1 MGLSLE
7 KSAKIALYIFIAA
20 VVVFVLYLV
29 KGALFPFV
37 IGIVLT
43 YLLYPIVRIVEK
55 VLPGK
60 TLYPKLS
67 RGISIAIV
75 YLLAIIL
82 LIGAILLIVPPLFA
96 QSTELISKLPVFV
109 TEAINSVEGWNKEYS
124 NSIPEPLRSEIGG
137 ILAAIGW
144 IIDNLGNIVL
154 SYLHGFLGRV
164 AVAAVHAFTLV
175 IGLIVVPIFVFY
187 LLKDRE
193 KVRESFVDIFPADS
207 QIHVVY
213 VLRILNRVVG
223 AYVRAQVTLAA
234 VVGFFISIGLI
245 LIGIDYGILLG
256 VVAGM
261 FEFIPIIGAWLGFIP
276 ALVVVLS
283 TSPDKFIW
291 VLLLYGGVQLM
302 QGAFLVPRIQ
312 SFAIKIH
319 PLLILVSIVIG
330 SEIGGLWGVILG
342 PPIAA
347 STKELIVYFSNI
359 KKNNG
364 VDEVLSTRSAAN
376 SETVTDSTAQ
386 PR

>member
-7 KSAKIALYIFIAA
+7 KSAKVALYIFIAA
-20 VVVFVLYLV
+20 AVLFVLYLV
-29 KGALFPFV
+29 KGALLPFV

-43 YLLYPIVRIVEK
+43 YLLYPIVRMVEK

-67 RGISIAIV
+67 RGIAIAIV
-75 YLLAIIL
+75 YLLAIVLLVVAFL
-82 LIGAILLIVPPLFA
+82 LIIPPLFS
-96 QSTELISKLPVFV
+96 QSTELIGKLPVFV
-109 TEAINSVEGWNKEYS
+109 TEAINSVESWNKEYS
-124 NSIPEPLRSEIGG
+124 NSLPEPLQYEIGG

-144 IIDNLGNIVL
+144 VIDNLGVIVL
-154 SYLHGFLGRV
+154 SYLQNFIGR
-164 AVAAVHAFTLV
+164 AAAAAVHAFSLV

-193 KVRESFVDIFPADS
+193 KVRDSLIDVFPSDS
-207 QIHVVY
+207 QIHVVH
-213 VLRILNRVVG
+213 VLRILHRVVG

-234 VVGFFISIGLI
+234 VVGVFISVGLF
-245 LIGIDYGILLG
+245 LIGVDYAILLG

-291 VLLLYGGVQLM
+291 ILLLYAGVQLM

-319 PLLILVSIVIG
+319 PLLILVSILIG
-330 SEIGGLWGVILG
+330 SEVGGLWGVILG

-347 STKELIVYFSNI
+347 SVKELIVYFSNK
-359 KKNNG
+359 KKNDG
-364 VDEVLSTRSAAN
+364 VNEVISTRSAPN
-376 SETVTDSTAQ
+376 SEDVTDATE
-386 PR
+386 

>member
-7 KSAKIALYIFIAA
+7 KSAKVALYIFIAA
-20 VVVFVLYLV
+20 VVIFVLYLV
-29 KGALFPFV
+29 KGVLLPFV

-67 RGISIAIV
+67 RGIAIAIV
-75 YLLAIIL
+75 YFLAIVLLVVAFL
-82 LIGAILLIVPPLFA
+82 LIIPPLFS
-96 QSTELISKLPVFV
+96 QSTELIGKLPVFV

-124 NSIPEPLRSEIGG
+124 NSLPEPLQYEIGG

-144 IIDNLGNIVL
+144 LIDNLGVIVL
-154 SYLHGFLGRV
+154 SYLQSFIGRA
-164 AVAAVHAFTLV
+164 AVAALHAFSLV

-193 KVRESFVDIFPADS
+193 KVRDSVIDIFPSDS
-207 QIHVVY
+207 QIHVVHI
-213 VLRILNRVVG
+213 LRILNRVVG

-234 VVGFFISIGLI
+234 VVGVFISVGLF
-245 LIGIDYGILLG
+245 LIGVDYAILLG

-291 VLLLYGGVQLM
+291 ILLLYAGVQLM

-319 PLLILVSIVIG
+319 PLLILVSILIG
-330 SEIGGLWGVILG
+330 SEVGGLWGVILG

-347 STKELIVYFSNI
+347 SVKELIVYFSNI
-359 KKNNG
+359 KKN
-364 VDEVLSTRSAAN
+364 DEVNEVISTRSAPN
-376 SETVTDSTAQ
+376 SEDVTDATL
-386 PR
+386 

>member
-7 KSAKIALYIFIAA
+7 KSAKVALYIFIAA
-20 VVVFVLYLV
+20 ALLFVLYLV
-29 KGALFPFV
+29 KGVLLPFV

-43 YLLYPIVRIVEK
+43 YLLYPIVRMVEK

-67 RGISIAIV
+67 RGIAIAIV
-75 YLLAIIL
+75 YLLAIVLLVVAFL
-82 LIGAILLIVPPLFA
+82 LIIPPLFS
-96 QSTELISKLPVFV
+96 QSTELIGKLPVFV

-124 NSIPEPLRSEIGG
+124 NSLPEPLQYEIGG

-144 IIDNLGNIVL
+144 LIDNLGVIVL
-154 SYLHGFLGRV
+154 SYLQSFIGRV
-164 AVAAVHAFTLV
+164 AVAAVHAFSLV

-193 KVRESFVDIFPADS
+193 KVRDSVIDVFPSDS
-207 QIHVVY
+207 QIHVVHI
-213 VLRILNRVVG
+213 LRILNRVVG

-234 VVGFFISIGLI
+234 VVGVFISVGLF
-245 LIGIDYGILLG
+245 LIGIDYAILLG

-291 VLLLYGGVQLM
+291 ILLLYAGVQLM

-319 PLLILVSIVIG
+319 PLLILVSILIG
-330 SEIGGLWGVILG
+330 SEVGGLWGVILG

-347 STKELIVYFSNI
+347 SVKELIVYFSNI
-359 KKNNG
+359 KKN
-364 VDEVLSTRSAAN
+364 DEVNEVISTRSAPN
-376 SETVTDSTAQ
+376 PEDVTDATL
-386 PR
+386 

>member
-7 KSAKIALYIFIAA
+7 KSAKVALYIFIAA
-20 VVVFVLYLV
+20 AVLFVLYFI
-29 KGALFPFV
+29 KGALLPFV
-37 IGIVLT
+37 IGIVFT
-43 YLLYPIVRIVEK
+43 YLLYPIVRMVEK

-67 RGISIAIV
+67 RGIAIAIV
-75 YLLAIIL
+75 YLLAIVLLVVAFL
-82 LIGAILLIVPPLFA
+82 LIIPPLFS
-96 QSTELISKLPVFV
+96 QSTELIGKLPVFV

-124 NSIPEPLRSEIGG
+124 NSLPEPLQYEIGG

-144 IIDNLGNIVL
+144 LIDNLGVIVL
-154 SYLHGFLGRV
+154 SYLQSFIARV
-164 AVAAVHAFTLV
+164 AVAAVHAFSLV

-193 KVRESFVDIFPADS
+193 KVRDSVIDVFPSDS
-207 QIHVVY
+207 QIHVVH

-234 VVGFFISIGLI
+234 VVGVFISVGLF
-245 LIGIDYGILLG
+245 LIGIDYAILLG

-291 VLLLYGGVQLM
+291 ILLLYAGVQLM

-319 PLLILVSIVIG
+319 PLLILVSILIG
-330 SEIGGLWGVILG
+330 SEVGGLWGVILG

-347 STKELIVYFSNI
+347 SVKELIVYFSNI
-359 KKNNG
+359 KKN
-364 VDEVLSTRSAAN
+364 DEVNEIISTRSVPN
-376 SETVTDSTAQ
+376 SEEVTDGTQ
-386 PR
+386 

>member
-7 KSAKIALYIFIAA
+7 KSAKVALYIFIAA
-20 VVVFVLYLV
+20 AVLFVLYLV
-29 KGALFPFV
+29 KGVLLPFV

-67 RGISIAIV
+67 RGIAIAIV
-75 YLLAIIL
+75 YLLAIVLLAVAFL
-82 LIGAILLIVPPLFA
+82 LIIPPLFS
-96 QSTELISKLPVFV
+96 QSTELIGKLPVFV

-124 NSIPEPLRSEIGG
+124 NSLPEPLQYEIGG

-144 IIDNLGNIVL
+144 LIDNLGVIVL
-154 SYLHGFLGRV
+154 SYLQSFIGRV
-164 AVAAVHAFTLV
+164 AVAAVHAFSLV

-193 KVRESFVDIFPADS
+193 KVRDSVIDVFPSDS
-207 QIHVVY
+207 QIHVVH

-234 VVGFFISIGLI
+234 VVGVFISVGLF
-245 LIGIDYGILLG
+245 LIGVDYAILLG

-291 VLLLYGGVQLM
+291 ILLLYAGVQLM

-319 PLLILVSIVIG
+319 PLLILVSILIG
-330 SEIGGLWGVILG
+330 SEVGGLWGVILG

-347 STKELIVYFSNI
+347 SVKELIVYFSNI
-359 KKNNG
+359 KKN
-364 VDEVLSTRSAAN
+364 DEVNEVISTRSAPN
-376 SETVTDSTAQ
+376 SEDVTEAT
-386 PR
+386 

>member
-7 KSAKIALYIFIAA
+7 KSAKVALYIFIAA
-20 VVVFVLYLV
+20 AVLFVLYLV
-29 KGALFPFV
+29 KGALLPFV

-43 YLLYPIVRIVEK
+43 YLLYPIVRMVEK

-67 RGISIAIV
+67 RGIAIAIV
-75 YLLAIIL
+75 YLLAIVLLVVAFL
-82 LIGAILLIVPPLFA
+82 LIIPPLFS
-96 QSTELISKLPVFV
+96 QSTELIGKLPVFV
-109 TEAINSVEGWNKEYS
+109 TEAINSVESWNKEYS
-124 NSIPEPLRSEIGG
+124 NSLPEPLQYEIGG
-137 ILAAIGW
+137 ILAAVGW
-144 IIDNLGNIVL
+144 VIDNLGVIVL
-154 SYLHGFLGRV
+154 SYLQNFIGR
-164 AVAAVHAFTLV
+164 AAAAAVHAFSLV

-193 KVRESFVDIFPADS
+193 KVRDSLIDVFPSDS
-207 QIHVVY
+207 QIHVVH
-213 VLRILNRVVG
+213 VLRILHRVVG

-234 VVGFFISIGLI
+234 VVGVFISVGLF
-245 LIGIDYGILLG
+245 LIGVDYAILLG

-291 VLLLYGGVQLM
+291 ILLLYAGVQLM

-319 PLLILVSIVIG
+319 PLLILVSILIG
-330 SEIGGLWGVILG
+330 SEVGGLWGVILG

-347 STKELIVYFSNI
+347 SVKELIVYFSNK
-359 KKNNG
+359 KKNDG
-364 VDEVLSTRSAAN
+364 VNEVISTRSAPN
-376 SETVTDSTAQ
+376 SEDVTDATE
-386 PR
+386 

>member
-7 KSAKIALYIFIAA
+7 KSAKVALYIFIAA
-20 VVVFVLYLV
+20 AVLFVLYLV
-29 KGALFPFV
+29 KGVLLPFV

-67 RGISIAIV
+67 RGIAIAIV
-75 YLLAIIL
+75 YLLAIVLLVVGFL
-82 LIGAILLIVPPLFA
+82 LIIPPLFS
-96 QSTELISKLPVFV
+96 QSTDLIGKLPVFV

-124 NSIPEPLRSEIGG
+124 NSLPEPLQYEIGG

-144 IIDNLGNIVL
+144 LIDNLGVIVL
-154 SYLHGFLGRV
+154 SYLQSFIGRV
-164 AVAAVHAFTLV
+164 AVAAVHAFSLV

-193 KVRESFVDIFPADS
+193 KVRDSVIDVFPSDS
-207 QIHVVY
+207 QIHVVHI
-213 VLRILNRVVG
+213 LRILNRVVG

-234 VVGFFISIGLI
+234 VVGVFISVGLF
-245 LIGIDYGILLG
+245 LIGVDYAILLG

-291 VLLLYGGVQLM
+291 ILLLYAGVQLM

-319 PLLILVSIVIG
+319 PLLILVSILIG
-330 SEIGGLWGVILG
+330 SEVGGLWGVILG

-347 STKELIVYFSNI
+347 SVKELIVYFSNI
-359 KKNNG
+359 KKN
-364 VDEVLSTRSAAN
+364 DEVNEVISTRSVPN
-376 SETVTDSTAQ
+376 SEEVTDGTQ
-386 PR
+386 

>member
-7 KSAKIALYIFIAA
+7 KSAKVALYIFIAA
-20 VVVFVLYLV
+20 VVLFVLYLV
-29 KGALFPFV
+29 KGALLPFV

-43 YLLYPIVRIVEK
+43 YLLYPIVRMTEK

-67 RGISIAIV
+67 RGIAIAIV
-75 YLLAIIL
+75 YLLAIVLLVVAFL
-82 LIGAILLIVPPLFA
+82 LIIPPLFS
-96 QSTELISKLPVFV
+96 QSTELIGKLPVFV

-124 NSIPEPLRSEIGG
+124 NSLPEPLQYEIGG

-144 IIDNLGNIVL
+144 LIDNLGVIVL
-154 SYLHGFLGRV
+154 SYLQSFIGRV
-164 AVAAVHAFTLV
+164 AVAAVHAFSLV

-193 KVRESFVDIFPADS
+193 KVRDSVIDVFPSDS
-207 QIHVVY
+207 QIHVVH

-234 VVGFFISIGLI
+234 VVGVFISVGLF
-245 LIGIDYGILLG
+245 LIGVDYAILLG

-291 VLLLYGGVQLM
+291 ILLLYAGVQLM

-319 PLLILVSIVIG
+319 PLLILVSILIG
-330 SEIGGLWGVILG
+330 SEVGGLWGVILG

-347 STKELIVYFSNI
+347 SVKELIVYFSNI
-359 KKNNG
+359 KKN
-364 VDEVLSTRSAAN
+364 DEVNEVISTRSAPN
-376 SETVTDSTAQ
+376 SEDVTDATL
-386 PR
+386 

>member
-7 KSAKIALYIFIAA
+7 KSAKVALYIFIAA
-20 VVVFVLYLV
+20 AVLFVLYLV
-29 KGALFPFV
+29 KGALLPFV

-43 YLLYPIVRIVEK
+43 YLLYPIVRMVEK

-67 RGISIAIV
+67 RGIAIAIV
-75 YLLAIIL
+75 YLLAIVLLVVAFL
-82 LIGAILLIVPPLFA
+82 LIIPPLFS
-96 QSTELISKLPVFV
+96 QSTELIGKLPVFV
-109 TEAINSVEGWNKEYS
+109 TEAINSVESWNKEYS
-124 NSIPEPLRSEIGG
+124 NSLPEPLQYEIGG

-144 IIDNLGNIVL
+144 VIDHLGVIVL
-154 SYLHGFLGRV
+154 SYLQSFIGR
-164 AVAAVHAFTLV
+164 AAAAAIHAFSLV

-193 KVRESFVDIFPADS
+193 KVRDSLIDVFPSDS
-207 QIHVVY
+207 QIHVVH
-213 VLRILNRVVG
+213 VLRILHRVVG

-234 VVGFFISIGLI
+234 VVGVFISVGLF
-245 LIGIDYGILLG
+245 LIGVDYAILLG

-291 VLLLYGGVQLM
+291 ILLLYAGVQLM

-319 PLLILVSIVIG
+319 PLLILVSILIG
-330 SEIGGLWGVILG
+330 SEVGGLWGVILG

-347 STKELIVYFSNI
+347 SVKELIVYFSNK
-359 KKNNG
+359 KKNDG
-364 VDEVLSTRSAAN
+364 VNEVISTRSAPN
-376 SETVTDSTAQ
+376 SEDVTDATE
-386 PR
+386 

>member
-7 KSAKIALYIFIAA
+7 KSAKVALYIFIAA
-20 VVVFVLYLV
+20 AVLFVLYLV
-29 KGALFPFV
+29 KGVLLPFV

-67 RGISIAIV
+67 RGIAIAIV
-75 YLLAIIL
+75 YLLAIVLLVVAFL
-82 LIGAILLIVPPLFA
+82 LIIPPLFS
-96 QSTELISKLPVFV
+96 QSTELIGKLPVFV

-124 NSIPEPLRSEIGG
+124 NSLPEPLQYEIGG

-144 IIDNLGNIVL
+144 LIDNLGVIVL
-154 SYLHGFLGRV
+154 SYLQSFIGRV
-164 AVAAVHAFTLV
+164 AVAAVHAFSLV

-193 KVRESFVDIFPADS
+193 KVRDSLIDVFPSDS
-207 QIHVVY
+207 QIHVVHI
-213 VLRILNRVVG
+213 LRILNRVVG

-234 VVGFFISIGLI
+234 VVGVFISVGLF
-245 LIGIDYGILLG
+245 LIGIDYAILLG

-291 VLLLYGGVQLM
+291 ILLLYAGVQLM

-319 PLLILVSIVIG
+319 PLLILVSILIG
-330 SEIGGLWGVILG
+330 SEVGGLWGVILG

-347 STKELIVYFSNI
+347 SVKELIVYFSNI
-359 KKNNG
+359 KKN
-364 VDEVLSTRSAAN
+364 DEVNEVISTRSAPN
-376 SETVTDSTAQ
+376 SEDVTEAT
-386 PR
+386 

>member
-7 KSAKIALYIFIAA
+7 KSAKVALYIFIAA
-20 VVVFVLYLV
+20 AVLFVLYLV
-29 KGALFPFV
+29 KGALLPFV

-43 YLLYPIVRIVEK
+43 YLLYPIVRMVEK

-67 RGISIAIV
+67 RGIAIAIV
-75 YLLAIIL
+75 YLLAIVLLVVAFL
-82 LIGAILLIVPPLFA
+82 LIIPPLFS
-96 QSTELISKLPVFV
+96 QSTELIGKLPVFV
-109 TEAINSVEGWNKEYS
+109 TEAINSVESWNKEYS
-124 NSIPEPLRSEIGG
+124 NSLPEPLQYEIGG
-137 ILAAIGW
+137 ILAAVGW
-144 IIDNLGNIVL
+144 VIDNLGVIVL
-154 SYLHGFLGRV
+154 SYLQNFIGR
-164 AVAAVHAFTLV
+164 AAAAAVHAFSLV

-193 KVRESFVDIFPADS
+193 KVRDSLIDVFPSDS
-207 QIHVVY
+207 QIHVVH
-213 VLRILNRVVG
+213 VLRILHRVVG

-234 VVGFFISIGLI
+234 VVGVFISVGLF
-245 LIGIDYGILLG
+245 LIGVDYAILLG

-364 VDEVLSTRSAAN
+364 VNEVLSTRSAAN
-376 SETVTDSTAQ
+376 SETVTDSTVQ

>member
-7 KSAKIALYIFIAA
+7 KSAKVALYIFIAA
-20 VVVFVLYLV
+20 AVLFVLYLV
-29 KGALFPFV
+29 KGVLLPFV

-67 RGISIAIV
+67 RGIAIAIV
-75 YLLAIIL
+75 YLLAIVLLVVAFL
-82 LIGAILLIVPPLFA
+82 LIIPPLFS
-96 QSTELISKLPVFV
+96 QSTELIGKLPVFV

-124 NSIPEPLRSEIGG
+124 NSLPEPLQYEIGG

-144 IIDNLGNIVL
+144 LIDNLGVIVL
-154 SYLHGFLGRV
+154 SYLQSFIGRV
-164 AVAAVHAFTLV
+164 AVAAVHAFSLV

-193 KVRESFVDIFPADS
+193 KVRDSVIDVFPSDS
-207 QIHVVY
+207 QIHVVHI
-213 VLRILNRVVG
+213 LRILNRVVG

-234 VVGFFISIGLI
+234 VVGVFISVGLF
-245 LIGIDYGILLG
+245 LIGIDYAILLG

-291 VLLLYGGVQLM
+291 ILLLYAGVQLM

-319 PLLILVSIVIG
+319 PLLILVSILIG
-330 SEIGGLWGVILG
+330 SEVGGLWGVILG

-347 STKELIVYFSNI
+347 SVKVLIVYFSNI
-359 KKNNG
+359 KKN
-364 VDEVLSTRSAAN
+364 DEVNEVISTRSAPN
-376 SETVTDSTAQ
+376 SEDVTEAT
-386 PR
+386 

>member
-1 MGLSLE
+1 M
-7 KSAKIALYIFIAA
+7 
-20 VVVFVLYLV
+20 
-29 KGALFPFV
+29 
-37 IGIVLT
+37 
-43 YLLYPIVRIVEK
+43 
-55 VLPGK
+55 
-60 TLYPKLS
+60 
-67 RGISIAIV
+67 
-75 YLLAIIL
+75 
-82 LIGAILLIVPPLFA
+82 LIVPPLFA

-154 SYLHGFLGRV
+154 SYLQGFLGRV
-164 AVAAVHAFTLV
+164 AVAAVHAFSLV

-245 LIGIDYGILLG
+245 LIGIDYAILLG

-364 VDEVLSTRSAAN
+364 VNEVLSTRSAAN
-376 SETVTDSTAQ
+376 SETVTDSTVQ

>member
-7 KSAKIALYIFIAA
+7 KSAKVALYIFIAA
-20 VVVFVLYLV
+20 AVLFVLYLV
-29 KGALFPFV
+29 KGVLLPFV

-67 RGISIAIV
+67 RGIAIAIV
-75 YLLAIIL
+75 YLLAIVLLVVGFL
-82 LIGAILLIVPPLFA
+82 LIIPPLFS
-96 QSTELISKLPVFV
+96 QTTELIGRLPVFV

-124 NSIPEPLRSEIGG
+124 NSLPEPLQYEIGG

-144 IIDNLGNIVL
+144 LIDNLGVIVL
-154 SYLHGFLGRV
+154 SYLQSFIGRV
-164 AVAAVHAFTLV
+164 AVAAVHAFSLV

-193 KVRESFVDIFPADS
+193 KVRDSVIDVFPSDS
-207 QIHVVY
+207 QIHVVHI
-213 VLRILNRVVG
+213 LRILNRVVG

-234 VVGFFISIGLI
+234 VVGVFISVGLF
-245 LIGIDYGILLG
+245 LIGVDYAILLG

-291 VLLLYGGVQLM
+291 ILLLYAGVQLM

-319 PLLILVSIVIG
+319 PLLILVSILIG
-330 SEIGGLWGVILG
+330 SEVGGLWGVILG

-347 STKELIVYFSNI
+347 SVKELIVYFSNI
-359 KKNNG
+359 KKN
-364 VDEVLSTRSAAN
+364 DEVNEIISTRSVPN
-376 SETVTDSTAQ
+376 SEEVTDGTQ
-386 PR
+386 

>member
-7 KSAKIALYIFIAA
+7 KSAKVALYIFIAA
-20 VVVFVLYLV
+20 AVLFVLYLV
-29 KGALFPFV
+29 KGVLLPFV

-60 TLYPKLS
+60 TLYPNLS
-67 RGISIAIV
+67 RGIAIAIV
-75 YLLAIIL
+75 YLLAIVLLVVAFL
-82 LIGAILLIVPPLFA
+82 LIIPPLFS
-96 QSTELISKLPVFV
+96 QSTELIGKLPVFV

-124 NSIPEPLRSEIGG
+124 NSLPEPLQYEIGG

-144 IIDNLGNIVL
+144 LIDNLGVIVL
-154 SYLHGFLGRV
+154 SYLQSFIGRV
-164 AVAAVHAFTLV
+164 AVAAVHAFSLV

-193 KVRESFVDIFPADS
+193 KVRDSVIDVFPSDS
-207 QIHVVY
+207 QIHVVH

-234 VVGFFISIGLI
+234 VVGVFISVGLF
-245 LIGIDYGILLG
+245 LIGVDYAILLG

-291 VLLLYGGVQLM
+291 ILLLYAGVQLM

-319 PLLILVSIVIG
+319 PLLILVSILIG
-330 SEIGGLWGVILG
+330 SEVGGLWGVILG

-347 STKELIVYFSNI
+347 SVKELIVYFYNI
-359 KKNNG
+359 KKN
-364 VDEVLSTRSAAN
+364 DEVNEVISTRSAPN
-376 SETVTDSTAQ
+376 SEDVTEAT
-386 PR
+386 

>member
-7 KSAKIALYIFIAA
+7 KSAKVALYIFIAA
-20 VVVFVLYLV
+20 AVLFVLYLV
-29 KGALFPFV
+29 KGVLLPFV

-67 RGISIAIV
+67 RGIAIAIV
-75 YLLAIIL
+75 YLLAIVLLVVAFL
-82 LIGAILLIVPPLFA
+82 LIIPPLFS
-96 QSTELISKLPVFV
+96 QSTELIGKLPVFV

-124 NSIPEPLRSEIGG
+124 NSLPEPLQYEIGG

-144 IIDNLGNIVL
+144 LIDNLGVIVL
-154 SYLHGFLGRV
+154 SYLQSFIGRV
-164 AVAAVHAFTLV
+164 AVAAVHAFSLV

-193 KVRESFVDIFPADS
+193 KVRDSVIDVFPSDS
-207 QIHVVY
+207 QIHVVHI
-213 VLRILNRVVG
+213 LRILNRVVG

-234 VVGFFISIGLI
+234 VVGVFISVGLF
-245 LIGIDYGILLG
+245 LIGVDYAILLG

-291 VLLLYGGVQLM
+291 ILLLYAGVQLM

-319 PLLILVSIVIG
+319 PLLILVSILIG
-330 SEIGGLWGVILG
+330 SEVGGLWGVILG

-347 STKELIVYFSNI
+347 SVKELIVYFSNI
-359 KKNNG
+359 KKN
-364 VDEVLSTRSAAN
+364 DEVNEIISTRSVPN
-376 SETVTDSTAQ
+376 SEEVTDGTQ
-386 PR
+386 

>member
-7 KSAKIALYIFIAA
+7 KSAKVALYIFIAA
-20 VVVFVLYLV
+20 AVLFVLYFI
-29 KGALFPFV
+29 KGALLPFV
-37 IGIVLT
+37 IGIVFT
-43 YLLYPIVRIVEK
+43 YLLYPIVRMVEK

-67 RGISIAIV
+67 RGIAIAIV
-75 YLLAIIL
+75 YLLAIVLLVVAFL
-82 LIGAILLIVPPLFA
+82 LIIPPLFS
-96 QSTELISKLPVFV
+96 QSTDLIGKLPVFV

-124 NSIPEPLRSEIGG
+124 NSLPEPLQYEIGG

-144 IIDNLGNIVL
+144 LIDNLGVIVL
-154 SYLHGFLGRV
+154 SYLQSFIGRV
-164 AVAAVHAFTLV
+164 AVAAVHAFSLV

-193 KVRESFVDIFPADS
+193 KVRDSVIDVFPSDS
-207 QIHVVY
+207 QIHVVH

-234 VVGFFISIGLI
+234 VVGVFISVGLF
-245 LIGIDYGILLG
+245 LIGVDYAILLG

-291 VLLLYGGVQLM
+291 ILLLYAGVQLM

-319 PLLILVSIVIG
+319 PLLILVSILIG
-330 SEIGGLWGVILG
+330 SEVGGLWGVILG

-347 STKELIVYFSNI
+347 SVKELIVYFSNI
-359 KKNNG
+359 KKN
-364 VDEVLSTRSAAN
+364 DEVNEIISTRSVPN
-376 SETVTDSTAQ
+376 SEEVTDGTQ
-386 PR
+386 